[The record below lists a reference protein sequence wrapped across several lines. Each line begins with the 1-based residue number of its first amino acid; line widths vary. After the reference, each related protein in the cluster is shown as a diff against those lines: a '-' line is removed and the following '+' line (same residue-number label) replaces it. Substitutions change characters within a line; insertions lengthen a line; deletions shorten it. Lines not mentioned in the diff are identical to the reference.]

1 MNIVKTVDQFHED
14 CIYFCD
20 PIKNNII
27 NESVFIRILYSN
39 ELFILNAVYLH
50 FPLQNV
56 FVEKYYNKY
65 KCSFDINNHHE
76 IIEKIKNIE
85 EVILK
90 KINITNK
97 VKHYKLYD
105 QIKNGN
111 IKIFSDNIDNIHN
124 IFILKI
130 SGIWETPYEYG
141 ITYKFSNVRI
151 PV

>member
-1 MNIVKTVDQFHED
+1 MNIVKTVDQYHEY
-14 CIYFCD
+14 CIYICD

-27 NESVFIRILYSN
+27 NEGVFIRILYSN

-65 KCSFDINNHHE
+65 KCSFDINSHHE